1 MEIPPQKT
9 RRHIPRDINE
19 AARLLL
25 ADLLNLHLKRLS
37 KLSDKE
43 FDQLCDRLA
52 PLINEEY
59 QLYQG
64 NMALLESCIEMSDK
78 EDVVPAQVILD
89 RMMQLIRNGPGLL
102 IIA

>member
-1 MEIPPQKT
+1 MKIAPPKN
-9 RRHIPRDINE
+9 RRCIPRDVNE

-25 ADLLNLHLKRLS
+25 SDLLNLHLKTLS
-37 KLSDKE
+37 MLSDQD
-43 FDQLCDRLA
+43 FNQLCDRLV

-59 QLYQG
+59 QLCQG

-78 EDVVPAQVILD
+78 DDVVPAQVILV

-102 IIA
+102 IIT